1 MRHNKLMKKLTTIC
15 LSIFFLFSQ
24 LSTSFAAGTITRDQV
39 IELYSQNKNLFEKPN
54 QVTIESYQSLF
65 SHDFDNLKLQN
76 YMTVET
82 FAREANDDPKHVYE
96 LYQIAS
102 KKLLELG
109 QENYRQNIGKL
120 DQVLY
125 TQIVRVTNKPITT
138 TALAS
143 SSTEAVAS
151 ATEAAKTA
159 KTSTNFFFLLSG
171 VG

>member
-1 MRHNKLMKKLTTIC
+1 MIKKILKIKLIL
-15 LSIFFLFSQ
+15 IFFPSILFAKTEFFQ
-24 LSTSFAAGTITRDQV
+24 EGIN
-39 IELYSQNKNLFEKPN
+39 LYNKNKNLFEKPD
-54 QVTIESYQSLF
+54 QATIQGYQSLF
-65 SHDFDNLKLQN
+65 SHNFDNIKLQN

-82 FAREANDDPKHVYE
+82 FAREANDNPKHVYE

-125 TQIVRVTNKPITT
+125 SQIVSVTNKPITT

-143 SSTEAVAS
+143 SGTDAFPW
-151 ATEAAKTA
+151 K
-159 KTSTNFFFLLSG
+159 
-171 VG
+171 